1 MTANDPKQ
9 TFIDSCFCALLSTMM
24 KAKILAL
31 ALITAVIVACSKP
44 PSLPDDGFVDVPG
57 GRVAF
62 RVVGKGPATPV
73 LWIHGGPGGS
83 SCTYVANL
91 NGIAAERPVILYDQ
105 LGSGYF
111 DRIENLEQLA
121 RLPRFVE
128 EIDAIR
134 AELGLVELHIVGH
147 SWGATVALEYLLT
160 EEPTGIKSTVFVGP
174 LFGTERWIA
183 DANKLLA
190 ELPAE
195 TQETVRLAVESGD
208 FDSSDFEAANDLFW
222 GTFGI
227 RTPRDQLNLEPCEKK
242 PSGNSGLYRYMW
254 GPSEFISNGT
264 LRDHDRIG
272 RLPELELPVLFVAGQ
287 YDEARPETVEY
298 YQQLVD
304 GSKIKILPDA
314 GHMVHLDQTDMFN
327 SALAD
332 FFEEVESRR

>member
-1 MTANDPKQ
+1 MNAR
-9 TFIDSCFCALLSTMM
+9 SLL
-24 KAKILAL
+24 
-31 ALITAVIVACSKP
+31 LIVVAAVAVACSKGLP
-44 PSLPDDGFVDVPG
+44 LPDDGFVDVRG

-62 RVVGKGPATPV
+62 RVVGRGLSTPV
-73 LWIHGGPGGS
+73 LWIHGGPGMS
-83 SCTYVANL
+83 SCTFVANL
-91 NGIAAERPVILYDQ
+91 NGIAVERPVILYDQ
-105 LGSGYF
+105 LGSGYS

-160 EEPTGIKSTVFVGP
+160 AEPTGIKSTVFVGP

-183 DANKLLA
+183 DANELLA
-190 ELPAE
+190 ELPSE
-195 TQETVRLAVESGD
+195 TQEAVRLAVESGD
-208 FDSSDFEAANDLFW
+208 FDSNDFEDANDLFM
-222 GTFGI
+222 GRFGI
-227 RTPRDQLNLEPCEKK
+227 RTPREQLYFEACEKE
-242 PSGNSGLYRYMW
+242 PSGDSGIYRYMW
-254 GPSEFISNGT
+254 GPSEFLSTGT
-264 LRDHDRIG
+264 LKDYDRIG
-272 RLPELELPVLFVAGQ
+272 RLPELDLPVLFVAGQ

-304 GSKIKILPDA
+304 GSKITILPDA